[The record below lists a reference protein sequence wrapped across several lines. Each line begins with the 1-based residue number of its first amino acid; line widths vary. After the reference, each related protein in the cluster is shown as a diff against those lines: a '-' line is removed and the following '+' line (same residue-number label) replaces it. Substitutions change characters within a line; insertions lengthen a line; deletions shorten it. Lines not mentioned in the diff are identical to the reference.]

1 MVLSLLWS
9 CTAAAPGTRQLTI
22 FNTGCASDGTSYLT
36 TLQWNANDTGGP
48 DVSIL
53 YYLVEVTSP
62 SGFVCPPEQCNVTVN
77 TTTITG
83 LSCSTD
89 YSFTVRAVNCVGN
102 STVSNTKTVTTS
114 SSKFLLLLCIISGE

>member
-9 CTAAAPGTRQLTI
+9 CTAAVPGTRQLTI
-22 FNTGCASDGTSYLT
+22 FNTGCDPDGTSYQT

-62 SGFVCPPEQCNVTVN
+62 SGFVCLPEQCNVTAN

-83 LSCSTD
+83 LNCSTD
-89 YSFTVRAVNCVGN
+89 YSFTVRAVNCIGT
-102 STVSNTKTVTTS
+102 SDVSDTVTTFTP
-114 SSKFLLLLCIISGE
+114 SKLL